1 MLGVIWALLKLAF
14 FLGLV
19 SALAWAFTRFLA
31 RRFPGMPP
39 GFPVRVLAQVGLG
52 PRRQIGLL
60 RVGRRTLVVGIT
72 DGFIGTLAE
81 LDEEEAREIERG
93 LGRP

>member
-1 MLGVIWALLKLAF
+1 MLGVAWSLLKLAF

-31 RRFPGMPP
+31 RRFPATPP
-39 GFPVRVLAQVGLG
+39 GFPVRLLAQVGLG
-52 PRRQIGLL
+52 PKRQIGLL

-81 LDEEEAREIERG
+81 LDEEEAQEIERR